1 MANRATGFT
10 IVLNTRTHTHTH
22 THTHDYRKLEQ
33 PSLVFAQILYP
44 DAQSYCQSK
53 RNHHIS
59 PDWISVLGLED
70 SSRLELINIVLLPKS
85 FAKFLPIICFQK
97 VPLEAKRTTGQ
108 GEGHAWSL
116 RSLGEQEAACEPSHS
131 APSLT

>member
-1 MANRATGFT
+1 MFT
-10 IVLNTRTHTHTH
+10 
-22 THTHDYRKLEQ
+22 
-33 PSLVFAQILYP
+33 QIFYP

-70 SSRLELINIVLLPKS
+70 SSCLELINIVLLPKS
-85 FAKFLPIICFQK
+85 FAKFLPIIHFQK

-108 GEGHAWSL
+108 EEEYAWSL

-131 APSLT
+131 TPSLTWKLDHGDDNYEKLKPDFFHN